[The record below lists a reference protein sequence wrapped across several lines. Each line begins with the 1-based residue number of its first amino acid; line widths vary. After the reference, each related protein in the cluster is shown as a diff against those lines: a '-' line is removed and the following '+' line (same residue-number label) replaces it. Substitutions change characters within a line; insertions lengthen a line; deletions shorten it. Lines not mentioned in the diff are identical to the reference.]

1 VSKWRVDFHGYLSDP
16 HMARLDEAGIEY
28 QSGASER
35 GPGGEF
41 RSGLPRNVVIVEAD
55 DQTAAEQ
62 AVRDA
67 IGPDADGFTE
77 WRVRPA

>member
-1 VSKWRVDFHGYLSDP
+1 
-16 HMARLDEAGIEY
+16 MARLDEAGIEY
-28 QSGASER
+28 QSGVSER

-67 IGPDADGFTE
+67 IGPDTDGFTE